1 MNQYEPEGFGG
12 IFRPIEAASKSLATS
27 DPWPPK
33 IMTRHPE
40 LPSGNQ
46 IWQWE
51 TPYELKVLMG
61 ESSINGG
68 FPIAMLIARR

>member
-1 MNQYEPEGFGG
+1 
-12 IFRPIEAASKSLATS
+12 
-27 DPWPPK
+27 
-33 IMTRHPE
+33 MTRHPE
-40 LPSGNQ
+40 LPSGHQ

-51 TPYELKVLMG
+51 TPYEWKVLMG